1 MDARCFYGRFV
12 NGILERLAPR
22 LDADARAQLS
32 ALGMD
37 PGEPHDIYRAPTFYA
52 AVPILAAAVAPGA
65 PPHQAERA
73 LGNEVAAA
81 YAASE
86 LGRGL
91 VGYFAQLGTR
101 ATLLEAQTFFRTG
114 CNFLIV
120 RPLPLEGNRV
130 RLEFRGT
137 AGHPTFYCGILEG
150 AYRRSGEPGIR
161 VDLLDA
167 TADAATIDVAW

>member
-12 NGILERLAPR
+12 NGILEHLASR
-22 LDADARAQLS
+22 LDAGVCARLA

-37 PGEPHDIYRAPTFYA
+37 PGQPHDIYRAATFYA
-52 AVPILAAAVAPGA
+52 AVPVLAAVVAPGA
-65 PPHQAERA
+65 PPEIAERA

-81 YAASE
+81 YAVSE

-101 ATLLEAQTFFRTG
+101 STLLDAQTFFRTG

-120 RPLPLEGNRV
+120 RPVPLDESRM
-130 RLEFRGT
+130 RLALRGT
-137 AGHPTFYCGILEG
+137 SGHAALYCGILEG
-150 AYRRSGEPGIR
+150 AYRRSGTPGIQ
-161 VDLLDA
+161 VEIVEES
-167 TADAATIDVAW
+167 ADAATIDVAW